1 MYIYIY
7 YNDDCLNI
15 YIYTVIV
22 ITIIIITIIRRYCYI
37 HVCMII
43 YCIMFDI
50 EATSLRLLSDFTHT
64 PPHLVIGVLA
74 VE

>member
-1 MYIYIY
+1 MFF
-7 YNDDCLNI
+7 L

-22 ITIIIITIIRRYCYI
+22 ITIIIITIIRRRYCYI

-64 PPHLVIGVLA
+64 PPHLVIRVLA